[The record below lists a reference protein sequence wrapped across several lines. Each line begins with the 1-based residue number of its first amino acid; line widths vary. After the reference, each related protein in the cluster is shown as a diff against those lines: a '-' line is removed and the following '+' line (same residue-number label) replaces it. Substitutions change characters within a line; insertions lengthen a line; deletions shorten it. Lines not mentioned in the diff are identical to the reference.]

1 MVLAGVQNKFI
12 FAEQRAQ
19 GLQMQ
24 PKFSAIAVAKNNTKE
39 GYFQKTPF
47 ETSLLLL
54 SMP

>member
-12 FAEQRAQ
+12 FAEQGAQ

-39 GYFQKTPF
+39 GYFQKTPMVEF
-47 ETSLLLL
+47 LVIS
-54 SMP
+54 S